1 MTDCSSIQGST
12 SSSDITSSRGIA
24 PRIRVIRLTR
34 PHACA
39 RNGTLLA
46 TPAHASFGFAI
57 RGGREFGTGFFVSR
71 VEKGSEADHQGLR
84 VGDQI
89 IRANGYHV
97 DDAVHRELS
106 QFISTQDRLTLKV
119 RGIGMIPVKERA
131 CDPLS
136 WHIVPLKGAQ
146 VSPTELDDA
155 GSRDIRVTL
164 NVAPRSKLG
173 LGICKGPE
181 WKPGIFVQFTK
192 EIGVARDAGLR
203 PGDQL
208 LSCNGMDFADILF
221 SEAVAIMKSSS
232 RLDLV
237 IRTAAGLDL
246 FPGESSGYNSSASS
260 VTGGDQSPCWGDQAS
275 KRLSM
280 VREENGHLDVSMGG
294 TRRPKSWERGS
305 EIDRRMDKLHP
316 VAPPRVPEEHD
327 KNAKNSNTTI
337 IKLSDSG
344 TVINNTV
351 IPHLSAV
358 EVSSGR
364 QATRVHV
371 SPEVGDDTGFVDD
384 EETPDRSKLADIC
397 FVSRQSETKTVIV
410 EVHRSPGASE
420 PSSGSIPPPP
430 PCFQT
435 PGHARTPSIAST
447 SSGCTSSLSSAISD
461 ELKRRAVQRL
471 KENSGESIEAKC
483 EKIQSQTR
491 KIGNSLGGH
500 DNDRHNA
507 LMSEFKRAHR
517 KMFKNSEEN
526 DLTENERHCQANE
539 AKEVKETER
548 SNGIP
553 VPLAKDP
560 PQAPAKHPLVKVNSS
575 PRIKPTTAPPPP
587 PVSSAL
593 PFADGA
599 KNIAECRPPASP
611 SPDYEDES
619 PVRNHTANGGSVR
632 GTLGRVAAC
641 EMAKANG
648 DMAELESIESFKLT
662 NPSSPPPRPPS
673 VYFAP
678 QNSGPPTMKRN
689 HRPVSV
695 TIGEYGQMVRKEPA
709 KFNFIARPDEN
720 SRNGGDEDMSQRLR
734 NELEMTLS
742 RSNLKKRSDHELENG
757 GVNGM
762 TTTVTVNGDKKDGS
776 CVENGKALLQ
786 KSNSTNIEKSN
797 GMANRVMITIPSKP
811 ELRKTESSPPSGILK
826 NGGSAMAFTNGGAEH
841 KNISFG
847 NITTVIARDS

>member
-1 MTDCSSIQGST
+1 MMMTDCSSIQGST
-12 SSSDITSSRGIA
+12 SSSDITSSRGIT
-24 PRIRVIRLTR
+24 PRVRVVRLTR
-34 PHACA
+34 PHTGA

-46 TPAHASFGFAI
+46 TPGYASFGFAI

-106 QFISTQDRLTLKV
+106 QFISSQDRLTLKV
-119 RGIGMIPVKERA
+119 RGIGMIPVKEA

-208 LSCNGMDFADILF
+208 LSCNGIDFSDILF

-237 IRTAAGLDL
+237 VRTAVGLDL

-280 VREENGHLDVSMGG
+280 VREENGHIDNTLGS

-305 EIDRRMDKLHP
+305 EADRRMEKLHP
-316 VAPPRVPEEHD
+316 VAPPRIPEDHD
-327 KNAKNSNTTI
+327 KNTKGSNTTI
-337 IKLSDSG
+337 IKLSDTG

-358 EVSSGR
+358 EVSTR
-364 QATRVHV
+364 QTTRVHV
-371 SPEVGDDTGFVDD
+371 SPEAGDDTGYEND
-384 EETPDRSKLADIC
+384 EDSMDRSKVADIC

-410 EVHRSPGASE
+410 EVHRNPGGAPESPSGA
-420 PSSGSIPPPP
+420 IPPPP
-430 PCFQT
+430 P
-435 PGHARTPSIAST
+435 PGHTRTPSVVST
-447 SSGCTSSLSSAISD
+447 SSGCPSSLSSAISD
-461 ELKRRAVQRL
+461 ELKRRAVRMQS
-471 KENSGESIEAKC
+471 NPGESIEAKC
-483 EKIQSQTR
+483 EKVQSQAR
-491 KIGNSLGGH
+491 KIGNSIGGH

-526 DLTENERHCQANE
+526 GLSEDERHSQ
-539 AKEVKETER
+539 
-548 SNGIP
+548 SNGTLSERKEP
-553 VPLAKDP
+553 ERMNGVTLLKDHP
-560 PQAPAKHPLVKVNSS
+560 PPSPPKAPLVKMNSA

-587 PVSSAL
+587 PL

-599 KNIAECRPPASP
+599 KNFSECRPPASP
-611 SPDYEDES
+611 SPDYEDSS
-619 PVRNHTANGGSVR
+619 PAENHVATNGGSVR
-632 GTLGRVAAC
+632 GTLSRVAAS

-648 DMAELESIESFKLT
+648 DMAEMESIESFKLT

-673 VYFAP
+673 HYFAP
-678 QNSGPPTMKRN
+678 QSSGPPTMRKN
-689 HRPVSV
+689 RPVSV
-695 TIGEYGQMVRKEPA
+695 TIGEYGQVGRKEPA
-709 KFNFIARPDEN
+709 KFNFIARPDE
-720 SRNGGDEDMSQRLR
+720 SPRNGNDEDMSQRLR

-742 RSNLKKRSDHELENG
+742 RSNLKKRSDIEMANGETTNGANGMATTVTINGDSKKENNCLENG
-757 GVNGM
+757 
-762 TTTVTVNGDKKDGS
+762 K
-776 CVENGKALLQ
+776 LILQ
-786 KSNSTNIEKSN
+786 KSISSNIEKTN
-797 GMANRVMITIPSKP
+797 GTANRVMITIPSKP

-826 NGGSAMAFTNGGAEH
+826 NGGTTMAFTNGAPEH
-841 KNISFG
+841 KNITFG

>member
-1 MTDCSSIQGST
+1 
-12 SSSDITSSRGIA
+12 
-24 PRIRVIRLTR
+24 
-34 PHACA
+34 
-39 RNGTLLA
+39 
-46 TPAHASFGFAI
+46 
-57 RGGREFGTGFFVSR
+57 
-71 VEKGSEADHQGLR
+71 
-84 VGDQI
+84 
-89 IRANGYHV
+89 
-97 DDAVHRELS
+97 
-106 QFISTQDRLTLKV
+106 
-119 RGIGMIPVKERA
+119 MIPVKERA

-208 LSCNGMDFADILF
+208 LSCNGIDFSDILF

-237 IRTAAGLDL
+237 VRTAVGLDL

-280 VREENGHLDVSMGG
+280 VREENGHIDNTLGS

-305 EIDRRMDKLHP
+305 EADRRMEKLHP
-316 VAPPRVPEEHD
+316 VAPPRIPEDHD
-327 KNAKNSNTTI
+327 KNTKGSNTTI
-337 IKLSDSG
+337 IKLSDTG

-358 EVSSGR
+358 EVSTR
-364 QATRVHV
+364 QTTRVHV
-371 SPEVGDDTGFVDD
+371 SPEAGDDTGYEND
-384 EETPDRSKLADIC
+384 EDSMDRSKVADIC

-410 EVHRSPGASE
+410 EVHRNPGGAPESPSGA
-420 PSSGSIPPPP
+420 IPPPP
-430 PCFQT
+430 P
-435 PGHARTPSIAST
+435 PGHTRTPSVVST
-447 SSGCTSSLSSAISD
+447 SSGCPSSLSSAISD
-461 ELKRRAVQRL
+461 ELKRRAVRMQS
-471 KENSGESIEAKC
+471 NPGESIEAKC
-483 EKIQSQTR
+483 EKVQSQAR
-491 KIGNSLGGH
+491 KIGNSIGGH

-526 DLTENERHCQANE
+526 GLRED
-539 AKEVKETER
+539 
-548 SNGIP
+548 
-553 VPLAKDP
+553 
-560 PQAPAKHPLVKVNSS
+560 
-575 PRIKPTTAPPPP
+575 
-587 PVSSAL
+587 L

-599 KNIAECRPPASP
+599 KNFSECRPPASP
-611 SPDYEDES
+611 SPDYEDSS
-619 PVRNHTANGGSVR
+619 PAENHVATNGGSVR
-632 GTLGRVAAC
+632 GTLSRVAAS

-648 DMAELESIESFKLT
+648 DMAEMESIESFKLT

-673 VYFAP
+673 HYFAP
-678 QNSGPPTMKRN
+678 QSSGPPTMRKN
-689 HRPVSV
+689 RPVSV
-695 TIGEYGQMVRKEPA
+695 TIGEYGQVGRKEPA
-709 KFNFIARPDEN
+709 KFNFIARPDE
-720 SRNGGDEDMSQRLR
+720 SPRNGNDEDMSQRLR

-742 RSNLKKRSDHELENG
+742 RSNLKKRSDIEMANGETTNGANGMATTVTINGDSKKENNCLENG
-757 GVNGM
+757 
-762 TTTVTVNGDKKDGS
+762 K
-776 CVENGKALLQ
+776 LILQ
-786 KSNSTNIEKSN
+786 KSISSNIEKTN
-797 GMANRVMITIPSKP
+797 GTANRVMITIPSKP

-826 NGGSAMAFTNGGAEH
+826 NGGTTMAFTNGAPEH
-841 KNISFG
+841 KNITFG
-847 NITTVIARDS
+847 NM

>member
-1 MTDCSSIQGST
+1 MMMTDCSSIQGST

-34 PHACA
+34 PHSGA

-46 TPAHASFGFAI
+46 TPGHASFGFAI

-136 WHIVPLKGAQ
+136 WHIVPLKGTQ
-146 VSPTELDDA
+146 VSPTELDDT

-208 LSCNGMDFADILF
+208 LSCNGVDFGDILF

-260 VTGGDQSPCWGDQAS
+260 VTGGDQSPCWGDQSS

-280 VREENGHLDVSMGG
+280 VREENGHLDGTMNG
-294 TRRPKSWERGS
+294 TRRPKSWDRSGEMER
-305 EIDRRMDKLHP
+305 RLHP
-316 VAPPRVPEEHD
+316 VSPPKVPEDHD
-327 KNAKNSNTTI
+327 KSAKNANTTI

-358 EVSSGR
+358 EVSTR

-371 SPEVGDDTGFVDD
+371 SPENTDDTGFVDD
-384 EETPDRSKLADIC
+384 EEASDRSKVADIC

-410 EVHRSPGASE
+410 EVHRSPGASNSE
-420 PSSGSIPPPP
+420 PANGAIPPPP
-430 PCFQT
+430 PCFQA
-435 PGHARTPSIAST
+435 PGHTRTPSVASST
-447 SSGCTSSLSSAISD
+447 SGCTSSLSSAISD
-461 ELKRRAVQRL
+461 ELKRRAVQRQ
-471 KENSGESIEAKC
+471 KESPGESIEAKC

-491 KIGNSLGGH
+491 KIGNSLGGQ

-507 LMSEFKRAHR
+507 LMNEFKRAHR

-526 DLTENERHCQANE
+526 HVSDDERHSQVNGTA
-539 AKEVKETER
+539 EVKEER
-548 SNGIP
+548 GNDVVNLP
-553 VPLAKDP
+553 KDP
-560 PQAPAKHPLVKVNSS
+560 SPYSTKIPAGRTNSTL
-575 PRIKPTTAPPPP
+575 RIKPTTAPPPP
-587 PVSSAL
+587 PL

-599 KNIAECRPPASP
+599 KNFSECRPPASP
-611 SPDYEDES
+611 SPDYEDVS
-619 PVRNHTANGGSVR
+619 PARNHVATTNGGSVR
-632 GTLGRVAAC
+632 GTLGRVAAS

-678 QNSGPPTMKRN
+678 QSSGPPTMRKN

-695 TIGEYGQMVRKEPA
+695 TIGEYGQMGRKEPA
-709 KFNFIARPDEN
+709 KFNFIARADDSP
-720 SRNGGDEDMSQRLR
+720 RNGNDEDMSQRLR

-742 RSNLKKRSDHELENG
+742 RSNLKKRSDVEMENLG
-757 GVNGM
+757 LNGM
-762 TTTVTVNGDKKDGS
+762 TTTVTVNGGGGGGGDKKGPS
-776 CVENGKALLQ
+776 GCVEFEKTLLQ
-786 KSNSTNIEKSN
+786 KSNSSN
-797 GMANRVMITIPSKP
+797 GEKTNGVGNRVMITIPSKP

-826 NGGSAMAFTNGGAEH
+826 NGGSAMAFTNGGNEQ

-847 NITTVIARDS
+847 NM